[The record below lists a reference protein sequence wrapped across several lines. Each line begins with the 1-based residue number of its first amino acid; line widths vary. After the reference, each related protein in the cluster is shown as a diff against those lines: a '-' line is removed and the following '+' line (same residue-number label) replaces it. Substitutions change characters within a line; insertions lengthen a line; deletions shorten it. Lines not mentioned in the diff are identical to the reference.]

1 MASAAVEIPQ
11 LAFAVEGAQRL
22 AHAAVPTLRF
32 DLRVDAPGR
41 DIRSV
46 LLDVQV
52 QIAARRRG
60 YEDADRERLFEL
72 FGHEKDWGTTLR
84 TLLWTRTTLV
94 VPAFTDSTVAA
105 LDVPCTYD
113 LEVLATRY
121 FDALRSGRVPLE

>member
-1 MASAAVEIPQ
+1 SPTARRPPSARRASTRRAASRSTRGCRTCRRPSAMASTAVEIPQ

-32 DLRVDAPGR
+32 DLRVDAHGR
-41 DIRSV
+41 DIRSI
-46 LLDVQV
+46 LLDVQL

-84 TLLWTRTTLV
+84 TLLWARTTL
-94 VPAFTDSTVAA
+94 
-105 LDVPCTYD
+105 
-113 LEVLATRY
+113 
-121 FDALRSGRVPLE
+121 